1 MSEKTKKCVVGKT
14 YPKLVSNDFLYFK
27 RQNHTM
33 FTVLKSLLQNARMD
47 DAKLNKC
54 KKLKTVN
61 TRLTNS

>member
-1 MSEKTKKCVVGKT
+1 
-14 YPKLVSNDFLYFK
+14 
-27 RQNHTM
+27 M

-61 TRLTNS
+61 TRLTNSWLWFDCGTGGPRIEPVL